1 MLKTQSIT
9 RTTFEDLLEKSAQF
23 HQHICPRMV
32 LGVRMGMAASRCLG
46 LELPQ
51 TDKRLLT
58 IAETDGC
65 GADGISAATGCWV
78 GRRTLRIMDFGKM
91 AATFVDTTSGSAVR
105 IAPSAQSRQLAPFA
119 APDAK
124 NHWEAY
130 LLGYQRMTDEELL
143 TIQPVHLNL
152 SIEHLISYAG
162 IRVNC
167 TQCGEEIINEREI
180 MVNNEPWC
188 KSCAGE
194 QYYRLLSVN

>member
-1 MLKTQSIT
+1 MTQLIT
-9 RTTFEDLLEKSAQF
+9 SSTLEELLALSTQY
-23 HQHICPRMV
+23 HQHLCPRMV
-32 LGVRMGMAASRCLG
+32 LGVRMGMAAGRVLG
-46 LELPQ
+46 LDLPQ

-78 GRRTLRIMDFGKM
+78 GRRTLHIMDFGKM

-105 IAPSAQSRQLAPFA
+105 IAPSAQSRQLAPLA

-130 LLGYQRMTDEELL
+130 LLGYQRMTDDDLL
-143 TIQPVHLNL
+143 TIQPVQLNL
-152 SIEHLISYAG
+152 SVEHLISYAG
-162 IRVNC
+162 MRVNC
-167 TQCGEEIINEREI
+167 AHCGEEIINEREV

-194 QYYRLLSVN
+194 PYYRPLRVE

>member
-1 MLKTQSIT
+1 MTHLIT
-9 RTTFEDLLEKSAQF
+9 SSTFEELLALSTQF
-23 HQHICPRMV
+23 HQHLCPRMV
-32 LGVRMGMAASRCLG
+32 LGVRMGMAAGRVLG
-46 LELPQ
+46 LALPQ

-78 GRRTLRIMDFGKM
+78 GRRTLHIMDFGKM
-91 AATFVDTTSGSAVR
+91 AATFVDTTSGNAVR
-105 IAPSAQSRQLAPFA
+105 IAPSAQSRQLAPLA

-130 LLGYQRMTDEELL
+130 LLGYQRMTDDDLL
-143 TIQPVHLNL
+143 TIQPVQLNL
-152 SIEHLISYAG
+152 SVEHLISYAG
-162 IRVNC
+162 MRVNC
-167 TQCGEEIINEREI
+167 AHCGEEIINEREV

-194 QYYRLLSVN
+194 PYYRPLRVE

>member
-1 MLKTQSIT
+1 MTLSIT
-9 RTTFEDLLEKSAQF
+9 HPTLEELLEIAIQY
-23 HQHICPRMV
+23 HQHLCPRQV
-32 LGVRMGMAASRCLG
+32 LGIRMGMAAGQSLG
-46 LELPQ
+46 LALPQ
-51 TDKRLLT
+51 TDKRVLT

-65 GADGISAATGCWV
+65 GADGISMATGCWV

-105 IAPSAQSRQLAPFA
+105 ITPSAKSRQLAPLA

-130 LLGYQRMTDEELL
+130 LLGYQRMTDDDLL
-143 TIQPVHLNL
+143 TIQPVQLNL
-152 SIEHLISYAG
+152 SVEHLISYAG

-167 TQCGEEIINEREI
+167 AQCGEEIINEREV
-180 MVNNEPWC
+180 MVDNEPWC

-194 QYYRLLSVN
+194 QYYRSLSAD